1 MIPDMGDIPIDVC
14 VSNKF
19 PVSESN
25 SKIQWRMVKPS
36 RLQSDY
42 GPREWSTTS
51 WDSVDVMAVDGPCS
65 IANGNGTILRGL
77 IPISETATGI
87 LHYKA
92 SVSTLSG
99 SDSYQYPADGDY
111 FELDLSYRAAYGS
124 VLGSLFM
131 FALTAGFVWGGLA
144 VCLRMMLSD
153 DEELDL
159 AAASAEDEA
168 TN

>member
-1 MIPDMGDIPIDVC
+1 
-14 VSNKF
+14 
-19 PVSESN
+19 
-25 SKIQWRMVKPS
+25 
-36 RLQSDY
+36 
-42 GPREWSTTS
+42 
-51 WDSVDVMAVDGPCS
+51 
-65 IANGNGTILRGL
+65 
-77 IPISETATGI
+77 
-87 LHYKA
+87 
-92 SVSTLSG
+92 VSTLSG